1 MMYFSLASII
11 GICILCLCLYLMFR
25 KPISRMGEAASNTIE
40 GTAELL
46 EVGITAAIQLA
57 AHNADK
63 LQLSLQEEQVELI
76 ARYSHLP
83 SKMTP
88 VQFHRAITRHQ
99 AELVSD
105 KNGNP
110 LSKREQDIILRQ
122 ELMDLMNNMRSETP
136 APEPQQPPTA
146 TTVKAKGK
154 VTRVTLPK
162 VEISE

>member
-1 MMYFSLASII
+1 MMYLSLASII
-11 GICILCLCLYLMFR
+11 GLCILCLCLYLMFR
-25 KPISRMGEAASNTIE
+25 KPISRMGEAASSTIE

-46 EVGITAAIQLA
+46 EVGITAATQLA

-76 ARYSHLP
+76 ARYSRLP

-88 VQFHRAITRHQ
+88 TQFHRAITRHQ

-105 KNGNP
+105 VNGNP

-122 ELMDLMNNMRSETP
+122 ELMALMDTMRAE
-136 APEPQQPPTA
+136 APEPQPQPQTA
-146 TTVKAKGK
+146 TTVQAKGK

-162 VEISE
+162 VEINS

>member
-1 MMYFSLASII
+1 MVYLSLASLI
-11 GICILCLCLYLMFR
+11 GIIILCLCLYLMFR

-46 EVGITAAIQLA
+46 EVGITAATQLA

-76 ARYSHLP
+76 ARYSRLP

-88 VQFHRAITRHQ
+88 TQFHRAITRHQ

-122 ELMDLMNNMRSETP
+122 ELIDLMNGMRAETP
-136 APEPQQPPTA
+136 APQSQPKTA
-146 TTVKAKGK
+146 QTIRAKGK